1 LLCFLDGADDRYH
14 EEQIWSDKIRRAS
27 TWGTFAL
34 MGINVVLFVVV
45 QIGLEPWR
53 RKRLVRG
60 FEEKVKEVVGQS
72 QVAQADTINNAI
84 QRSHQ
89 HTQPSRTVVEL
100 GETTL
105 GHAELEKTV
114 LTEPEMGNITFE
126 MDGENMG
133 AEILEEAEQTESI
146 VDNERRKEIIEI
158 LQKKE
163 IWISAAGGAVIGG
176 IITAVGTFILSR

>member
-1 LLCFLDGADDRYH
+1 LGDGADDRYH

-34 MGINVVLFVVV
+34 MGINVALFVVV

-72 QVAQADTINNAI
+72 QVAQNDTINNAI

-89 HTQPSRTVVEL
+89 HSQPSRTAADLGEMALGHVEL
-100 GETTL
+100 GKTAVTET
-105 GHAELEKTV
+105 EKGNT
-114 LTEPEMGNITFE
+114 TSEMV
-126 MDGENMG
+126 GENMA
-133 AEILEEAEQTESI
+133 AEIMDEAEQIESI
-146 VDNERRKEIIEI
+146 VDNERRKEITEI

>member
-1 LLCFLDGADDRYH
+1 
-14 EEQIWSDKIRRAS
+14 
-27 TWGTFAL
+27 
-34 MGINVVLFVVV
+34 MVLFVVV

-60 FEEKVKEVVGQS
+60 FEEKVREVVGQS
-72 QVAQADTINNAI
+72 QVEQNDTINNAI

-89 HTQPSRTVVEL
+89 HTQPSKKATEM
-100 GETTL
+100 GETAL
-105 GHAELEKTV
+105 GHAELGGTAFTASETGNTV
-114 LTEPEMGNITFE
+114 SGLE
-126 MDGENMG
+126 GENIG
-133 AEILEEAEQTESI
+133 AEILEEAEEIESI
-146 VDNERRKEIIEI
+146 MDNEREKDLTEI